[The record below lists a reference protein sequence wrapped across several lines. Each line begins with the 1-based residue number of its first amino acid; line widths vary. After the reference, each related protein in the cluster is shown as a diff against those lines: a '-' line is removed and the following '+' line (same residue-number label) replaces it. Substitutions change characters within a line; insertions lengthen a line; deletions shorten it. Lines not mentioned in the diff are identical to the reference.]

1 MIAVT
6 EGKGMNRYALLAIAV
21 ATLAL
26 AGCYEST
33 TPTQYE
39 PGEYKG
45 EKDPLLDKL
54 ESGDLHTQL
63 EQRFQRTAR
72 DR

>member
-1 MIAVT
+1 MS
-6 EGKGMNRYALLAIAV
+6 RYSMLAIAL

-26 AGCYEST
+26 GGCYESA
-33 TPTQYE
+33 TPEQYE
-39 PGEYKG
+39 PGQYKG

-54 ESGDLHTQL
+54 ESGELHGEL
-63 EQRFQRTAR
+63 EQRFHRAAQ